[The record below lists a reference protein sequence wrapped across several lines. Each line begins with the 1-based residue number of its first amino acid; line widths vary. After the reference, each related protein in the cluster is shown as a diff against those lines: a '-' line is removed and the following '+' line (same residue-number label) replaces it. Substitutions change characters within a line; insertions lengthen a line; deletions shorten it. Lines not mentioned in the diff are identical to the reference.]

1 MKTWADIYNLDG
13 SKRDE
18 GPLYAIQDFT
28 IERVLDAAGSVRL
41 TVPLASD
48 RTLDVVAAE
57 RRAAIYIE
65 HPTAVQRLVGTGLIR
80 RPVKDLNG
88 LTMTL
93 DGPDQLDELRQKNV
107 LVNRVFNG
115 TALTTALQELIELV
129 RSTTDLCTGGT
140 PSASTE
146 AVSHGAALA
155 FDNDPATYWEST
167 ALPATLTY
175 TFAATKTVRRVT
187 IRASTNGP
195 VNFTIEGNDGGM
207 TAVLTVVNEDGW
219 NGEKRTYD
227 FADPGFS
234 STAWQLNVS
243 AAAGTV
249 ARIYEVEMMVQ
260 TDWAID
266 TTGVTGD
273 LYAEFD
279 GVSVLGALQA
289 IVKQTGY
296 HFRLSSSRAITF
308 GALGDA
314 APLRI
319 YQPGSIVHRAVYDN
333 ADVAL
338 TEAPQIVDDSEQTV
352 NWVLPLGR
360 GDDRV
365 SLEFV
370 QPDYIGTERTS
381 YEDESDPYSDNGLMK
396 DPLPSNAFGQ
406 SFQVAADCKIIAIGL
421 FMTKVGAPTG
431 TLSISIFSDD
441 TALPDVGFSGPPA
454 HYFEADISV
463 NGGWLE
469 VFLNSPLSISA
480 STTYHVVVT
489 TSRAASATDYVMWRS
504 RAGNPYANGNTSQ
517 RKVSTGLWTGT
528 ADHDFLF
535 RVYGVDTTDSPY
547 LPRHMTGP
555 DGTELWYLADDTS
568 VASYGQIEQIL
579 STEVGAQGAGETD
592 LQNAAQLLYETASTY
607 LERHVNPQAAYR
619 LRLRKCYS
627 TLLPGMLIPF
637 KYVGAVF
644 PADGSATLKYVDIND
659 TFWVTRVI
667 EQYTVNDF
675 AVELELSSVPRPL
688 ANVLDIVANVSEQV
702 NIEAVRRDY
711 LPLVRDE
718 VSAAPATP
726 PSAKRKIYPKSDGWY
741 DLDDTGVETRLA
753 TATEITDFAALCGAN
768 AGQTIPNNAWTIVNY
783 ETETLNAD
791 GCVVTGASW
800 AYTVPAGGDGSY
812 FVKASILFASST
824 AWTDGK
830 LGRLRVNVSDS
841 ATLWY
846 LDSKA
851 NEGSTNHTVML
862 RGCEDI
868 PLVAGDTLSIEV
880 FQNTGGN
887 LDLTTDP
894 GFCCVSIRR
903 TDALSA

>member
-1 MKTWADIYNLDG
+1 
-13 SKRDE
+13 
-18 GPLYAIQDFT
+18 
-28 IERVLDAAGSVRL
+28 
-41 TVPLASD
+41 
-48 RTLDVVAAE
+48 
-57 RRAAIYIE
+57 
-65 HPTAVQRLVGTGLIR
+65 
-80 RPVKDLNG
+80 
-88 LTMTL
+88 
-93 DGPDQLDELRQKNV
+93 
-107 LVNRVFNG
+107 
-115 TALTTALQELIELV
+115 
-129 RSTTDLCTGGT
+129 
-140 PSASTE
+140 
-146 AVSHGAALA
+146 
-155 FDNDPATYWEST
+155 
-167 ALPATLTY
+167 
-175 TFAATKTVRRVT
+175 VT

-333 ADVAL
+333 ADIAL

-365 SLEFV
+365 SLGFV
-370 QPDYIGTERTS
+370 QPSYIGTVVAEWDETHRNSSHSLNDNTS
-381 YEDESDPYSDNGLMK
+381 AHSHL
-396 DPLPSNAFGQ
+396 AQ
-406 SFQVAADCKIIAIGL
+406 SFQVASDQKAFAISLYLRRGSIP
-421 FMTKVGAPTG
+421 PTG
-431 TLSISIFSDD
+431 KLSVSLFTDAAGVPGS
-441 TALPDVGFSGPPA
+441 GFSGPPSHFYEVDVLA
-454 HYFEADISV
+454 TSPNFEWITFWFSNPV
-463 NGGWLE
+463 SL
-469 VFLNSPLSISA
+469 SA
-480 STTYHVVVT
+480 STVYWIVLTTDRAPSINCVIWGQEYLGTYPDGQYAYK
-489 TSRAASATDYVMWRS
+489 AAGTWYGSSIYDFIF
-504 RAGNPYANGNTSQ
+504 
-517 RKVSTGLWTGT
+517 KVW
-528 ADHDFLF
+528 
-535 RVYGVDTTDSPY
+535 GVDTTETPY

-555 DGTELWYLADDTS
+555 DGSELWYLADDTS

-753 TATEITDFAALCGAN
+753 TATEITDFAALCSTN
-768 AGQTIPNNAWTIVNY
+768 AGQSIPDDTYTVVNY
-783 ETETLNAD
+783 DTETINDD
-791 GCVVTGASW
+791 GCVVTGAGW
-800 AYTVPAGGDGSY
+800 AYTVPANGDGIY
-812 FVKASILFASST
+812 EVKASLLFAPTT
-824 AWTDGK
+824 AWAAGEIA
-830 LGRLRVNVSDS
+830 RLRISVNGGLS
-841 ATLWY
+841 LRY

-851 NEGSTNHTVML
+851 NEGATNHAVML
-862 RGCEDI
+862 HGAKEV
-868 PLVAGDTLSIEV
+868 PLVAGETIQIEV
-880 FQNTGGN
+880 YQNTGGN
-887 LDLTTDP
+887 LALTSAG
-894 GFCCVSIRR
+894 GFCEVSIRR
-903 TDALSA
+903 VKALAP